1 MKLGSLA
8 VLIAVGASTP
18 LAGTLMER
26 NTSQIDQQSPPTFR
40 AGADAVVVD
49 ASVRRNNRPVTGL
62 TAADFEIVDDGVLQ
76 KVTDVSYEKLPIDVT
91 VALDVSASVTGSVL
105 GQLAAIRAAARWPIF
120 TREDRLKL
128 QTFNQRIQR
137 LGDFASPP
145 STTDAAVAR
154 ISAVGGSAV
163 FDSLAVALA
172 MPTTAARRHLVVL
185 FSDGVDSSSI
195 SDPEMLFELARGS
208 GSTVAVVLA
217 STNSQAPASVFS
229 RRVPG
234 AITVER
240 LYDRIARDTGGTVVP
255 ISSGDNLATTF
266 RAGAGQLSCEL
277 RALLH
282 AGRRRASRRP
292 HARCAGE
299 AQQTSRCARAADMC
313 GPRRG
318 IHSSRGEFL
327 IKLSAFSYQLSAL
340 GCQLTAES

>member
-18 LAGTLMER
+18 VAGPFVER
-26 NTSQIDQQSPPTFR
+26 NARHVDRQPLQPFR

-105 GQLAAIRAAARWPIF
+105 SQLRRSVQQLAGGLHA
-120 TREDRLKL
+120 EDRLKL

-172 MPTTAARRHLVVL
+172 MPTTAARRHLIVL
-185 FSDGVDSSSI
+185 FRDGVDSSSI

-234 AITVER
+234 AITVDR

-255 ISSGDNLATTF
+255 ISSGDSLATTF
-266 RAGAGQLSCEL
+266 RRVLDNFRASYVLYFTPEGVERAGAHTLDVRVKRSNVQV
-277 RALLH
+277 RARN
-282 AGRRRASRRP
+282 GYVWP
-292 HARCAGE
+292 
-299 AQQTSRCARAADMC
+299 
-313 GPRRG
+313 
-318 IHSSRGEFL
+318 
-327 IKLSAFSYQLSAL
+327 
-340 GCQLTAES
+340 

>member
-8 VLIAVGASTP
+8 VLIAVGDSTP
-18 LAGTLMER
+18 LAGPFVGR
-26 NTSQIDQQSPPTFR
+26 NTRHVDRQPLQTFR
-40 AGADAVVVD
+40 AGTDAVVVD

-105 GQLAAIRAAARWPIF
+105 SQLRRSVQQLAGGLHA
-120 TREDRLKL
+120 EDRLKL

-266 RAGAGQLSCEL
+266 GRVLDNFRASYVLYFTPEGVERAGAHTLDVRVKRSNVQV
-277 RALLH
+277 RARN
-282 AGRRRASRRP
+282 GYVWP
-292 HARCAGE
+292 
-299 AQQTSRCARAADMC
+299 
-313 GPRRG
+313 
-318 IHSSRGEFL
+318 
-327 IKLSAFSYQLSAL
+327 
-340 GCQLTAES
+340 

>member
-18 LAGTLMER
+18 LAGTLER

-105 GQLAAIRAAARWPIF
+105 SQLRRSVQQFAGDLHV
-120 TREDRLKL
+120 EDRLKL

-172 MPTTAARRHLVVL
+172 MPTTAARRHIIVL

-229 RRVPG
+229 RRAG

-240 LYDRIARDTGGTVVP
+240 LYDRIARDTGGTVVH

-266 RAGAGQLSCEL
+266 RRVLDNFRASYVLYFTPEGVERAGAHTLDV
-277 RALLH
+277 RV
-282 AGRRRASRRP
+282 RRANVQVR
-292 HARCAGE
+292 ARSGYVW
-299 AQQTSRCARAADMC
+299 
-313 GPRRG
+313 P
-318 IHSSRGEFL
+318 
-327 IKLSAFSYQLSAL
+327 
-340 GCQLTAES
+340 